1 MVVVVVVVMKLE
13 TRNFFPVN
21 FFPRRGNL
29 RSFFSECINRVQPPT
44 HSFTY
49 SFSSSIDAAA
59 GFKCQSRELEKSS
72 SVQAK
77 IVRCIDDRRQT
88 EKQSIS
94 VRQTAETI
102 NTQRQRKKTKGRRR

>member
-1 MVVVVVVVMKLE
+1 M
-13 TRNFFPVN
+13 RSP
-21 FFPRRGNL
+21 L
-29 RSFFSECINRVQPPT
+29 RICISRVQPPT

-94 VRQTAETI
+94 VSQTAETI
-102 NTQRQRKKTKGRRR
+102 NTQKKKEKTKGRRR